1 MITLISTTSG
11 IVKRKHTVNYPYLN
25 TASAQKE
32 KKLCEKFG
40 LYSDCMIDPEKSFDN
55 LKNGPDSMEKNCFFM
70 RLFWQHWATRKRDG
84 SHLVID
90 IDFSKI
96 NSLENL
102 KVELNALLDLEYKD
116 IYKKYT
122 ASFDTLIS
130 FVDTGSF
137 AIVKA
142 IGDIPEEW
150 LDEMGF
156 EKAREKALKEGV
168 ISREATKVPVLD
180 SLFGTSYT
188 IDSLRYV
195 PFTTGVSFN
204 MDANEILTS
213 SNLTVQVVEVS
224 TMYDDLLNGMDRQLI
239 VNYKDERMKIVGF
252 EGVKFGSLEEG
263 TLTGNWE

>member
-1 MITLISTTSG
+1 MRRVIQILFVLII
-11 IVKRKHTVNYPYLN
+11 IVLGYLIIESIMEPIRFN
-25 TASAQKE
+25 QEVQVREQATIDRLIDIRDAQK
-32 KKLCEKFG
+32 
-40 LYSDCMIDPEKSFDN
+40 
-55 LKNGPDSMEKNCFFM
+55 
-70 RLFWQHWATRKRDG
+70 A
-84 SHLVID
+84 
-90 IDFSKI
+90 
-96 NSLENL
+96 
-102 KVELNALLDLEYKD
+102 YKD

-137 AIVKA
+137 AIIKA

-150 LDEMGF
+150 LDQMGF

-180 SLFGTSYT
+180 SLFGASYT

-195 PFTTGVSFN
+195 PYTTGVTFN
-204 MDANEILTS
+204 MAADEILTS

-224 TMYDDLLNGMDRQLI
+224 TMYDDLLNGMDRQLT

-252 EGVKFGSLEEG
+252 EGVKFGSMEEG